1 MKRLFILGILSMVFS
16 LSSCSRT
23 PSIQKT
29 MPQTFE
35 PTTAIM
41 RTTNSREQI
50 VDLLTAESKELL
62 TQKSSFDELEDRYD
76 LIQPPWAEDGKT
88 YTVRSMPEVIFHFR
102 QEQSGT
108 QILEDIKAPAS
119 ILLPEY
125 VGVPL
130 DELPFRVDVYRMGHC
145 YMYGD
150 EFTYEVGL
158 AAPDFLAAESI
169 VTVVA
174 KQQS

>member
-1 MKRLFILGILSMVFS
+1 MMKKLFILGVLTMVFS
-16 LSSCSRT
+16 LASCNRN

-29 MPQTFE
+29 MPETFE
-35 PTTAIM
+35 PTTTII
-41 RTTNSREQI
+41 RTTNSKEQI
-50 VDLLTAESKELL
+50 IDLLTAESKELL
-62 TQKSSFDELEDRYD
+62 VQKSSFDELEDRYD
-76 LIQPPWAEDGKT
+76 LVQPPWAEEGRT

-102 QEQSGT
+102 QKQNGT
-108 QILEDIKAPAS
+108 QILEDIVAPAS

-130 DELPFRVDVYRMGHC
+130 DELPFRVHVYRMGHC

-150 EFTYEVGL
+150 EFIYEVGL

-169 VTVVA
+169 VTIVA
-174 KQQS
+174 R